1 MIPLLNVGR
10 LLMVVWI
17 VYGLILIFAP
27 QLLHLPPS
35 QMRGLAYCV
44 AAYLLGTSLAKLS
57 GNIEW
62 IDPPIEEQVQYL
74 GLPLNRPGYAAKL
87 AAFNRALASLYADGT
102 VKSLI
107 AEID

>member
-44 AAYLLGTSLAKLS
+44 AAYLLGYGMDRAIGMIRRRRAAAAS
-57 GNIEW
+57 G
-62 IDPPIEEQVQYL
+62 
-74 GLPLNRPGYAAKL
+74 
-87 AAFNRALASLYADGT
+87 
-102 VKSLI
+102 
-107 AEID
+107 